1 MRSHFKARQFQRKAI
16 FSFFSNL
23 GVKSAIDGGG
33 KPPKVPLC
41 FEDSPG
47 ASCRMELAPER
58 KASVLIEALGYL
70 RRFRHRFIV
79 VKLGGSLMDNPGALS
94 SLLEDVLFLATA
106 GVWPVVVHGGGK
118 SIDRAS
124 AAAGIVTRKV
134 LGRRYTDP
142 ATIEIVA
149 RVLRG
154 ETNTWMVHEARRL
167 GGRAVGLHT
176 GALQPLF
183 GERLL
188 LREKGREIDLGLV
201 GQVKRVDVDLI
212 RDFSSAGVIPVIPS
226 LAYESATMDPAN
238 PEAGW
243 LNINADTAAAAVA
256 TQLKAE
262 KLVLVTDTPGVLLDR
277 KDPSTLQPSLTDSRC
292 RELIASGVIEEG
304 MIPKVEACLDALAA
318 GVGKTHM
325 IDGRLPHALLLEIFT
340 RTGIGTEIV
349 PDQLAKSHPAAE
361 TTRHE

>member
-1 MRSHFKARQFQRKAI
+1 
-16 FSFFSNL
+16 
-23 GVKSAIDGGG
+23 
-33 KPPKVPLC
+33 
-41 FEDSPG
+41 
-47 ASCRMELAPER
+47 MELAPER

-79 VKLGGSLMDNPGALS
+79 VKLGGSLMDNPESLS
-94 SLLEDVLFLATA
+94 NLLEDVIFLATA

-118 SIDRAS
+118 SIDRACAS
-124 AAAGIVTRKV
+124 AGIVTRKV

-142 ATIEIVA
+142 ATMEIVA

-154 ETNTWMVHEARRL
+154 ETNSWMVSEAKRL

-176 GALQPLF
+176 GSLQALF
-183 GERLL
+183 GERLF
-188 LREKGREIDLGLV
+188 LREKNQEIDLGLV
-201 GQVKRVDVDLI
+201 GQVTRVDTDLI
-212 RDFSSAGVIPVIPS
+212 RDFTAAGVIPVIPS
-226 LAYESATMDPAN
+226 LAYDSPSHRVEDPES
-238 PEAGW
+238 GW

-256 TQLKAE
+256 AKLEAE

-277 KDPSTLQPSLTDSRC
+277 KDPTTLQASLGEKKC
-292 RELIASGVIEEG
+292 RDLIATGVIEEG
-304 MIPKVEACLDALAA
+304 MIPKVEACLDALTA

-349 PDQLAKSHPAAE
+349 HDDSRKGQ
-361 TTRHE
+361 

>member
-1 MRSHFKARQFQRKAI
+1 
-16 FSFFSNL
+16 
-23 GVKSAIDGGG
+23 
-33 KPPKVPLC
+33 
-41 FEDSPG
+41 
-47 ASCRMELAPER
+47 MELAPER

-124 AAAGIVTRKV
+124 AAAGIITRKV

-142 ATIEIVA
+142 ATMEIVA
-149 RVLRG
+149 RVLRS
-154 ETNTWMVHEARRL
+154 ETNAWMVHEARRL

-176 GALQPLF
+176 GAMQPLY

-188 LREKGREIDLGLV
+188 LREKSQQIDLGLV
-201 GQVKRVDVDLI
+201 GQVHRVDVDLI
-212 RDFSSAGVIPVIPS
+212 RDFTSAGVIPVIPS
-226 LAYESATMDPAN
+226 LAYDSTTVEPAN

-256 TQLKAE
+256 SQLKAE
-262 KLVLVTDTPGVLLDR
+262 KLVLVTDTPGVLLNR
-277 KDPSTLQPSLTDSRC
+277 KDPDSLQPSLTDSRC

-304 MIPKVEACLDALAA
+304 MIPKVEACLDALAS

-349 PDQLAKSHPAAE
+349 PDNPANSKPAAE
-361 TTRHE
+361 KTRHE

>member
-1 MRSHFKARQFQRKAI
+1 
-16 FSFFSNL
+16 
-23 GVKSAIDGGG
+23 
-33 KPPKVPLC
+33 
-41 FEDSPG
+41 
-47 ASCRMELAPER
+47 MELAPER

-70 RRFRHRFIV
+70 RRFRHRFVV
-79 VKLGGSLMDNPGALS
+79 VKLGGSLMDSPQSLS
-94 SLLEDVLFLATA
+94 NLLEDVIFLATA

-124 AAAGIVTRKV
+124 AAAGIATKKV

-142 ATIEIVA
+142 STMEIVA
-149 RVLRG
+149 RVLRS
-154 ETNTWMVHEARRL
+154 ETNAWMVGEAKRL

-183 GERLL
+183 GDRLL
-188 LREKGREIDLGLV
+188 LKEKGESIDLGLV
-201 GQVKRVDVDLI
+201 GQVTQVDVDLI
-212 RDFSSAGVIPVIPS
+212 RDFTAAGVVPVIPS
-226 LAYESATMDPAN
+226 LAYDHGAHDPENSES
-238 PEAGW
+238 GW

-256 TQLKAE
+256 ARLQAE

-277 KDPSTLQPSLTDSRC
+277 KDPLSLQPSLTSQRC
-292 RELIASGVIEEG
+292 RDLIATGVIEEG

-349 PDQLAKSHPAAE
+349 PDFPAKKS
-361 TTRHE
+361 TSGTNLV

>member
-1 MRSHFKARQFQRKAI
+1 
-16 FSFFSNL
+16 
-23 GVKSAIDGGG
+23 
-33 KPPKVPLC
+33 
-41 FEDSPG
+41 
-47 ASCRMELAPER
+47 MELAPER

-79 VKLGGSLMDNPGALS
+79 VKLGGSLMDNPQALS
-94 SLLEDVLFLATA
+94 NLLEDVIFLATA

-134 LGRRYTDP
+134 QGRRYTDS
-142 ATIEIVA
+142 ATMEIVA

-154 ETNTWMVHEARRL
+154 ETNSWMVSEAKKL
-167 GGRAVGLHT
+167 GGRSVGLHT
-176 GALQPLF
+176 GALQPLY
-183 GERLL
+183 GERLV
-188 LREKGREIDLGLV
+188 LREKGQEIDLGLV
-201 GQVKRVDVDLI
+201 GQVNRVDADLI
-212 RDFSSAGVIPVIPS
+212 RDFTAAGVIPVIPS
-226 LAYESATMDPAN
+226 LAYDSTSHRPDDPES
-238 PEAGW
+238 GW

-256 TQLKAE
+256 TKLEAE

-277 KDPSTLQPSLTDSRC
+277 KDPATLQPSLGEQKC
-292 RELIASGVIEEG
+292 RDLIATGVIEEG

-318 GVGKTHM
+318 GVAKTHM

-349 PDQLAKSHPAAE
+349 HDDS
-361 TTRHE
+361 RNGIV